1 MELCKNERS
10 LKVTTNPRR
19 RSKRPP
25 LIILGVLV
33 VGVAALL
40 FYFFAGTAPSE
51 VDIESAAAAVSTT
64 AETEGTTGATTAAAI
79 DGVQGTWTVDTSVG
93 EFTVTED
100 TEATFA
106 GFRVNEVLDAIG
118 DTVAVGRT
126 PNVAGTLEIDGTT
139 LGAADITVDLT
150 SIVSDRGR
158 REGAIQQALNTSANP
173 EATFVLTEA
182 IDLGAEAETGA
193 TVSAS
198 ATGDLTINGVTQPV
212 TIPIE
217 AKLVEG
223 LIIVT
228 GSTDVVF
235 ADFTVDTPSAPIVLS
250 LEDQGILE
258 FQLWFTRA

>member
-1 MELCKNERS
+1 MTANA
-10 LKVTTNPRR
+10 PR
-19 RSKRPP
+19 RSKRTP
-25 LIILGVLV
+25 LIILGILV

-40 FYFFAGTAPSE
+40 FYFFGGTAPSG
-51 VDIESAAAAVSTT
+51 VDIDSAAAAITT
-64 AETEGTTGATTAAAI
+64 AATEGTNEATGSTAV

-106 GFRVNEVLDAIG
+106 GFRVNEVLDAVG
-118 DTVAVGRT
+118 ESVAVGRT
-126 PNVAGTLEIDGTT
+126 PNVAGTLEIEGTT
-139 LGAADITVDLT
+139 LDAVDITVDLT
-150 SIVSDRGR
+150 SIVSDRSR
-158 REGAIQQALNTSANP
+158 REGAIQRALNTSANP

-182 IDLGAEAETGA
+182 IDLGAQAETGA
-193 TVSAS
+193 TVAAS
-198 ATGDLTINGVTQPV
+198 ATGDLTINGVTMPV

-235 ADFTVDTPSAPIVLS
+235 SDFNVDTPSAPIVLS

>member
-1 MELCKNERS
+1 MTANA
-10 LKVTTNPRR
+10 PRR
-19 RSKRPP
+19 RKRTP
-25 LIILGVLV
+25 LIILGIVV

-40 FYFFAGTAPSE
+40 FYFFGGTAPSE
-51 VDIESAAAAVSTT
+51 VDIDSAAAAITTT
-64 AETEGTTGATTAAAI
+64 AATEGTNEATGSTAV

-106 GFRVNEVLDAIG
+106 GFRVNEVLDAVG
-118 DTVAVGRT
+118 ETVAVGRT
-126 PNVAGTLEIDGTT
+126 PNVAGTLEIEGTT
-139 LGAADITVDLT
+139 LDAVDITVDLT
-150 SIVSDRGR
+150 TIVSDRSR
-158 REGAIQQALNTSANP
+158 REGAIQRALNTSANP

-193 TVSAS
+193 TVAAS
-198 ATGDLTINGVTQPV
+198 ATGDLTINGITMPV

-235 ADFTVDTPSAPIVLS
+235 SDFNVDTPSAPIVLS

>member
-1 MELCKNERS
+1 MTS
-10 LKVTTNPRR
+10 HAPR
-19 RSKRPP
+19 RSKRTP
-25 LIILGVLV
+25 LIILGILV

-40 FYFFAGTAPSE
+40 FYFFGGTAPSE
-51 VDIESAAAAVSTT
+51 VDIDSAAAAVSISSGTEATNEATGTT
-64 AETEGTTGATTAAAI
+64 AV

-118 DTVAVGRT
+118 ETVAVGRT
-126 PNVAGTLEIDGTT
+126 PNVAGTLEIEGTT
-139 LGAADITVDLT
+139 LDAVDITVDLT
-150 SIVSDRGR
+150 SIVSDRSR
-158 REGAIQQALNTSANP
+158 REGAIQRALNTSANP

-193 TVSAS
+193 TVAAS
-198 ATGDLTINGVTQPV
+198 ATGDLTINGVTMPV

-235 ADFTVDTPSAPIVLS
+235 SDFNVDPPSAPIVVS

>member
-1 MELCKNERS
+1 M
-10 LKVTTNPRR
+10 TTKAPR
-19 RSKRPP
+19 RSKRAP
-25 LIILGVLV
+25 LIILGILV

-51 VDIESAAAAVSTT
+51 VDIDSAAAAITTT
-64 AETEGTTGATTAAAI
+64 AATEGTNEATGSTPV

-106 GFRVNEVLDAIG
+106 GFRVNEVLDAVG
-118 DTVAVGRT
+118 ETVAVGRT
-126 PNVAGTLEIDGTT
+126 PNVAGTLEIEGTT
-139 LGAADITVDLT
+139 LDAVDITVDLT
-150 SIVSDRGR
+150 SIVSDRSR
-158 REGAIQQALNTSANP
+158 REGAIQRALNTSANP

-193 TVSAS
+193 TVAAS
-198 ATGDLTINGVTQPV
+198 ATGDLTINGVTMPV

-235 ADFTVDTPSAPIVLS
+235 SDFNVDTPSAPIVLS